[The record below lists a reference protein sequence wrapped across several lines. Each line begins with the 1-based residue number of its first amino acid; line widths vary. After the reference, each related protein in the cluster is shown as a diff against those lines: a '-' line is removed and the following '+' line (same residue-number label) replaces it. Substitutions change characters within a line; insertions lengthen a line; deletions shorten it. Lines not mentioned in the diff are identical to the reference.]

1 MVLQTDRVFVSSSFT
16 HKNSHRFLEN
26 YYHIMSPPVS
36 NIMVPTQQVA
46 LSKPCCEELTEC
58 CAKRNVLSTFM
69 KTFSRKRPLNMS
81 RSESFNSQKTSATD
95 STDTTVQSEQSVISI
110 VERSVHFEV
119 TKPDTLHFI
128 LSRHDYTA
136 EEKQA
141 AWFQEKEYAMITRE
155 CCRQVRKMENGE
167 SLKDKKYCSR
177 GLESHTRIAAISK
190 SQNRKLAVNAVLD
203 EQDEQELDTP
213 DEESISHAY
222 CQVTSSCQFW
232 ASTIGLR
239 DQRSAEE
246 CMD

>member
-1 MVLQTDRVFVSSSFT
+1 
-16 HKNSHRFLEN
+16 
-26 YYHIMSPPVS
+26 
-36 NIMVPTQQVA
+36 MVPTQQVA
-46 LSKPCCEELTEC
+46 LSKPCYKELSKF

-69 KTFSRKRPLNMS
+69 KTFSRKRPLNTS
-81 RSESFNSQKTSATD
+81 RNESFNSQRTSATDSESFNSQRTSATD
-95 STDTTVQSEQSVISI
+95 STDITVQSEHSVISM
-110 VERSVHFEV
+110 VERCVHFDV
-119 TKPDTLHFI
+119 AKPDTLHFI

-155 CCRQVRKMENGE
+155 CCKQVRKMENGE

-203 EQDEQELDTP
+203 EQDEQELETP
-213 DEESISHAY
+213 DEEAISHAY
-222 CQVTSSCQFW
+222 CQVTSSCQLW